1 MVGILCLPWCSEFY
15 LFLFLY
21 NLLSSFSFLH
31 FPFTHHST
39 RLAEKNMTLST
50 QLSSL
55 PVSDTHVAALTPTV
69 SARMYPS
76 TANTAL
82 LATSPTHTLSCYGS
96 RGRRCEIFC
105 FKVNMTSKL
114 TQLIS

>member
-1 MVGILCLPWCSEFY
+1 
-15 LFLFLY
+15 
-21 NLLSSFSFLH
+21 
-31 FPFTHHST
+31 
-39 RLAEKNMTLST
+39 MTLST